1 MATTVSSVVSK
12 FTRSHRIKGLGELLR
27 LTYKLQF
34 SCIHTTN
41 AVLRGK
47 KKVKVPRVSKL
58 AQMREA
64 GKTEEEIQAFIDGIV
79 AKKTATQAYLAKI
92 ENVAEAFRNEFRIEE
107 EKMKSVEGEQMKKE
121 QEEREMQ
128 ARNMAFLLKNNEDLS
143 RERELRNL
151 INAEKK
157 QKEEEEKALQKMEK
171 DRILFEKRRALVLQ
185 AVEES
190 KHFVTKE
197 NLEEKI
203 EYALENESNYNFAIT
218 PDGDKLYSTKPP
230 GNFTD
235 IGWRGTSPAAFL
247 MGGISLGENDFLFE
261 KRYASTVENQNDEE
275 QVDSENIETTK
286 SRPLE

>member
-1 MATTVSSVVSK
+1 MLHSTFLHTALVRSV
-12 FTRSHRIKGLGELLR
+12 
-27 LTYKLQF
+27 F
-34 SCIHTTN
+34 SCNGNRQYIYF
-41 AVLRGK
+41 
-47 KKVKVPRVSKL
+47 
-58 AQMREA
+58 Q
-64 GKTEEEIQAFIDGIV
+64 
-79 AKKTATQAYLAKI
+79 
-92 ENVAEAFRNEFRIEE
+92 
-107 EKMKSVEGEQMKKE
+107 
-121 QEEREMQ
+121 
-128 ARNMAFLLKNNEDLS
+128 
-143 RERELRNL
+143 
-151 INAEKK
+151 
-157 QKEEEEKALQKMEK
+157 
-171 DRILFEKRRALVLQ
+171 
-185 AVEES
+185 EES

-275 QVDSENIETTK
+275 QVDSENIETSK